1 MNRTAAN
8 FLIIV
13 GLLITFGGVGGIE
26 TSVNDTDMLGA
37 GIVAIVGL
45 LTMYCGLLATRVL
58 DSQGL

>member
-26 TSVNDTDMLGA
+26 TSTNDTDALGA
-37 GIVAIVGL
+37 AVISIVGL

-58 DSQGL
+58 DSQNV